1 MANIHFILQGKG
13 GVGKSL
19 IAALMMQYQKD
30 RNQKTIAID
39 TDPVNASFAAYSAFS
54 TKRIELLDEH
64 QNLKPVKFDDLMEL
78 IFANEDADF
87 IIDNGASSFLPL
99 SSYLVENQVMP
110 MLKEMG
116 HRVIV
121 HTVVTGGQAMMDTL
135 HGFSALAQHMD
146 VSIVVWLNE
155 YFGEVRAKGKHF
167 EEMKVY
173 ENHRDKVITIINI
186 NKMSPLFEQ
195 DFQRMIEKHLT
206 FAQALEDED
215 FNVMAKNRLRL
226 VQKNLYGQLGQ
237 LNVAV
242 KMEQADVVAG

>member
-19 IAALMMQYQKD
+19 IAALLMQYQKD
-30 RNQKTIAID
+30 RDHKTIAID

-54 TKRIELLDEH
+54 TQRIELLDEH

-110 MLKEMG
+110 MLAEMG

-135 HGFSALAQHMD
+135 HGFSALAKNMD

-155 YFGEVRAKGKHF
+155 YFGEVKAKGKTF
-167 EEMKVY
+167 EEMKIFD
-173 ENHRDKVITIINI
+173 NHRDQVLAIVNI
-186 NKMSPLFEQ
+186 PKMSPLFEG
-195 DFQRMIEKHLT
+195 DFQHMIEKHLT
-206 FAQALEDED
+206 FTQALDDKD
-215 FNVMAKNRLRL
+215 FNIMSKNRLRL
-226 VQKNLYGQLGQ
+226 IQKNLYGQLGN
-237 LNVAV
+237 LNAALEMESADAV
-242 KMEQADVVAG
+242 S

>member
-1 MANIHFILQGKG
+1 MATINFILQGKG

-19 IAALMMQYQKD
+19 ISALMMQYQQD
-30 RNQKTIAID
+30 RNRQIIAVD
-39 TDPVNASFAAYSAFS
+39 TDPVNASFAAYQAFS
-54 TKRIELLDEH
+54 THRIELLDEH
-64 QNLKPVKFDDLMEL
+64 QNLKPAKFDDLMEL
-78 IFANEDADF
+78 IFANTEADF

-121 HTVVTGGQAMMDTL
+121 HTIITGGQAMMDTL

-146 VSIVVWLNE
+146 VSIVVWRNE
-155 YFGEVRAKGKHF
+155 YFGEVKAKGKHF

-173 ENHRDKVITIINI
+173 ENHKDKVIAIINI

-195 DFQRMIEKHLT
+195 DFQRMIENHLT
-206 FAQALEDED
+206 FSQTLEDSS

-226 VQKNLYGQLGQ
+226 VQKHLYAQLGQ
-237 LNVAV
+237 LNAALE
-242 KMEQADVVAG
+242 ME

>member
-19 IAALMMQYQKD
+19 IAALLMQYQKD
-30 RNQKTIAID
+30 LNHKTIAID

-78 IFANEDADF
+78 IFSNDDADF

-99 SSYLVENQVMP
+99 SSYLVENQVMSI
-110 MLKEMG
+110 LKEMG
-116 HRVIV
+116 HRVIA
-121 HTVVTGGQAMMDTL
+121 HTVITGGQAMMDTL
-135 HGFSALAQHMD
+135 HGFSALAQNMN

-155 YFGEVRAKGKHF
+155 FFGEVKAKDKSF

-173 ENHRDKVITIINI
+173 ESYNDKVITIINI
-186 NKMSPLFEQ
+186 NKMSPLFEH
-195 DFQRMIEKHLT
+195 DFQQMIEKHLT
-206 FAQALEDED
+206 FEQALHDTD
-215 FNVMAKNRLRL
+215 FSMMSKNRLRII
-226 VQKNLYGQLGQ
+226 QKNLYGQLSN
-237 LNVAV
+237 LNAALAMESEHAV
-242 KMEQADVVAG
+242 S